1 MTHPVDRA
9 WRDGGDPARRGA
21 VAEFFQYHG
30 AWAPGIRLFRRVGFR
45 AKALIISAVF
55 AVPIAALSTSYYT
68 DKAAAIGF
76 SAKERL
82 GIEYGNALRP
92 LQDLLQQQ
100 RQAVLRAGPEGKAP
114 AAPDAAPLEAALAKA
129 AAAEAKLGEELGT
142 AKAFAAFK
150 AALAAPA
157 TGAGEAAYAAHSAR
171 AAALLDLLGVATDGS
186 NLTLDPDID
195 TYYLMDAAYFRLP
208 PMAEAAAQ
216 LRDRGSALLA
226 AGSATPAQLRGLIEQ
241 AAALSAHA
249 TGLQAGIAKANDY
262 NGGVRAAVQETQ
274 ALAEVQAFLKLV
286 DATVLK
292 PEGAQG
298 DAAALTAAGQRALVA
313 LQGLNERSNAEL
325 DRLIAVRVEGMEA
338 GRRAT
343 TAVLVG
349 SLLLVSYLF
358 IAFGRVLSG
367 GLRALTHHVEA
378 MRDGDLTTTPRAWG
392 SDETARLIRSV
403 AEMQQSLRR
412 IVGEV
417 RQTADHIVHAS
428 GEIANGSSDLST
440 RTGHTAASLEESAAA
455 MEQIAAT
462 VKQTADTTHE
472 ATRIAEANAS
482 AAERGNRVIG
492 TMASTMDEIQG
503 SARKIADIIGTID
516 GIAFQTNILALN
528 AAVESARAGEAGRGF
543 AVVASEVRQLAQ
555 RAAGAAREVR
565 TLITASVE
573 QVSAGS
579 RVAEEAAQA
588 VAEIAGSARRVSE
601 LLGDI
606 ATGAKEQDSGV
617 RQTTQAVQA
626 MDSATQ
632 QNAALVEQ
640 TAAAAAS
647 LRDQAGVLAAG
658 VAVFKL

>member
-1 MTHPVDRA
+1 MTQSLARA
-9 WRDGGDPARRGA
+9 VHDGARPARRGA
-21 VAEFFQYHG
+21 VTEFFHYHG

-45 AKALIISAVF
+45 AKALIISALF
-55 AVPIAALSTSYYT
+55 AVPISALSWSYYG

-82 GIEYGNALRP
+82 GIDYAATLRP
-92 LQDLLQQQ
+92 LQELLQQQ
-100 RQAVLRAGPEGKAP
+100 RQAVLRAGADGKAP
-114 AAPDAAPLEAALAKA
+114 GAPDAAPLEAALARL
-129 AAAEAKLGEELGT
+129 AAAESRLGNELGT
-142 AKAFAAFK
+142 AKAFTAFK
-150 AALAAPA
+150 AALAAPVPA
-157 TGAGEAAYAAHSAR
+157 DGEAAYAAHSAR
-171 AAALLDLLGVATDGS
+171 AQALLDLLGVATDGS

-226 AGSATPAQLRGLIEQ
+226 AGAATPTQLRGLIEQ
-241 AAALSAHA
+241 AAVLSAHVA
-249 TGLQAGIAKANDY
+249 GVQTGISKANDY
-262 NGGVRAAVQETQ
+262 NGGVRAAVQDAQ

-286 DATVLK
+286 DGTVLK

-298 DAAALTAAGQRALVA
+298 DAADLAAAGQRALVA
-313 LQGLNERSNAEL
+313 LQGLTERSNAEL
-325 DRLIAVRVEGMEA
+325 DRLIAVRVDTMES
-338 GRRAT
+338 GRRIT

-349 SLLLVSYLF
+349 SLLLVSYLLV
-358 IAFGRVLSG
+358 AFGRVLSG
-367 GLRALTHHVEA
+367 GLRVLTRHVEA

-392 SDETARLIRSV
+392 SDETARLIGSV
-403 AEMQQSLRR
+403 AEMQLSLRR

-417 RQTADHIVHAS
+417 RQAADHIVHAS
-428 GEIANGSSDLST
+428 GEIAGGSSDLST
-440 RTGHTAASLEESAAA
+440 RTGHTAASLEQSASA

-462 VKQTADTTHE
+462 VRQSAETTDE
-472 ATRIAEANAS
+472 ATRIAQAS
-482 AAERGNRVIG
+482 ASSAERGNRVIG

-555 RAAGAAREVR
+555 RSAAAAREVR
-565 TLITASVE
+565 TLITTSVE
-573 QVSAGS
+573 QVTAGS
-579 RVAEEAAQA
+579 RVAAEAAQA
-588 VAEIAGSARRVSE
+588 VGDIVGSARRVSE
-601 LLGDI
+601 LLADI
-606 ATGAKEQDSGV
+606 ATGAREQDSGV
-617 RQTTQAVQA
+617 RQTTLAVQA

-647 LRDQAGVLAAG
+647 LRDQAAALAAG

>member
-1 MTHPVDRA
+1 MTQPLARAVHPDA
-9 WRDGGDPARRGA
+9 EAARRGA
-21 VAEFFQYHG
+21 VAEFFHYHG

-55 AVPIAALSTSYYT
+55 AVPIAALSWSYYG

-76 SAKERL
+76 SAKERV
-82 GIEYGNALRP
+82 GIDYAASLRP

-100 RQAVLRAGPEGKAP
+100 RQAVLRAGADGKAP
-114 AAPDAAPLEAALAKA
+114 AAPDGAALDAALAKLA
-129 AAAEAKLGEELGT
+129 ATEARLGEDLGT
-142 AKAFAAFK
+142 GKAFQAFK

-157 TGAGEAAYAAHSAR
+157 PAGGEAAYAVHSAR
-171 AAALLDLLGVATDGS
+171 AQALLDLLGVATDGS

-226 AGSATPAQLRGLIEQ
+226 AGTATPAQLRGLIEQ
-241 AAALSAHA
+241 AAVLSAHLA
-249 TGLQAGIAKANDY
+249 GLQTGIAKANDY
-262 NGGVRAAVQETQ
+262 NGGVRAAVQEAQ

-286 DATVLK
+286 DGTVLK

-298 DAAALTAAGQRALVA
+298 DAAALAAAGQRVLVA
-313 LQGLNERSNAEL
+313 LQGLTERSNAEL
-325 DRLIAVRVEGMEA
+325 DRLIAVRVDGMES
-338 GRRAT
+338 GRSVT

-349 SLLLVSYLF
+349 SLLLVSYLLV
-358 IAFGRVLSG
+358 AFGRVLSG
-367 GLRALTHHVEA
+367 GLRVLTRHVEA

-392 SDETARLIRSV
+392 SDETARLIGSV

-417 RQTADHIVHAS
+417 RQAADHIVHAS
-428 GEIANGSSDLST
+428 GEIATGSSDLST
-440 RTGHTAASLEESAAA
+440 RTGQTAASLEQSASA

-462 VKQTADTTHE
+462 VRQSAETTDE
-472 ATRIAEANAS
+472 ATRIAQANAS
-482 AAERGNRVIG
+482 SAERGNRVIG
-492 TMASTMDEIQG
+492 TMATTMDEIQG

-555 RAAGAAREVR
+555 RSAAAAREVR
-565 TLITASVE
+565 TLITTSVE
-573 QVSAGS
+573 QVTAGS
-579 RVAEEAAQA
+579 RVAAEAAQA
-588 VAEIAGSARRVSE
+588 VGEIVGSARRVSE
-601 LLGDI
+601 LLADI
-606 ATGAKEQDSGV
+606 ATGAREQDSGV

-647 LRDQAGVLAAG
+647 LRDQAGALAAG

>member
-9 WRDGGDPARRGA
+9 LRDGGDPARRGA

-100 RQAVLRAGPEGKAP
+100 RQAVLRAGAEGKAP
-114 AAPDAAPLEAALAKA
+114 AAPDAAPLEGALAQA

-157 TGAGEAAYAAHSAR
+157 PGGGEAAYAAHSAR
-171 AAALLDLLGVATDGS
+171 ATALLDLLGVATDGS

-241 AAALSAHA
+241 AAVLSAHA

-274 ALAEVQAFLKLV
+274 ALAEVQAFLRLV

-292 PEGAQG
+292 PEGASG
-298 DAAALTAAGQRALVA
+298 DAAALTAAGQRVLVA

-392 SDETARLIRSV
+392 SDETARLIKSV

-492 TMASTMDEIQG
+492 TMASTMDQIQG

-565 TLITASVE
+565 SLITASVE

-606 ATGAKEQDSGV
+606 ATGAKEQDNGV

-647 LRDQAGVLAAG
+647 LRDQAGALAAG

>member
-1 MTHPVDRA
+1 MTQALARA
-9 WRDGGDPARRGA
+9 VHEGAEPARRGA
-21 VAEFFQYHG
+21 VAEFFHYHG
-30 AWAPGIRLFRRVGFR
+30 AWAPGIRLFRRVGFQ

-55 AVPIAALSTSYYT
+55 AVPIAALSWSYYG

-82 GIEYGNALRP
+82 GIDYAASLRP

-100 RQAVLRAGPEGKAP
+100 RQAVLQSGSDGKP
-114 AAPDAAPLEAALAKA
+114 VAAPDAAPLDAALARL
-129 AAAEAKLGEELGT
+129 AAAESRLGGELGT
-142 AKAFAAFK
+142 AKAFTAFK

-157 TGAGEAAYAAHSAR
+157 PAGAEAAYAAHSAR
-171 AAALLDLLGVATDGS
+171 AQALLDLLGVATDGS

-208 PMAEAAAQ
+208 PMAEATAQ

-226 AGSATPAQLRGLIEQ
+226 AGSATPAQLRSVIEQ
-241 AAALSAHA
+241 AAVLSGHA
-249 TGLQAGIAKANDY
+249 AGIQAGIAKANDY
-262 NGGVRAAVQETQ
+262 NGGVRAAVREAE
-274 ALAEVQAFLKLV
+274 ALAEMQAFLKLI
-286 DATVLK
+286 DGTLLK
-292 PEGAQG
+292 PEGVQG
-298 DAAALTAAGQRALVA
+298 DAAALAAAAQRALTA

-325 DRLIAVRVEGMEA
+325 DRLIAQRVDGMES
-338 GRRAT
+338 GRRIT
-343 TAVLVG
+343 TVILVG

-367 GLRALTHHVEA
+367 GLVALTRHVEA
-378 MRDGDLTTTPRAWG
+378 MRDGDLTTSPRAWG
-392 SDETARLIRSV
+392 DDETAHLIRSV
-403 AEMQQSLRR
+403 TEMQQSLRR
-412 IVGEV
+412 VVGEV
-417 RQTADHIVHAS
+417 RQAADHIVHAS
-428 GEIANGSSDLST
+428 GEIATGSSDLSV

-462 VKQTADTTHE
+462 VRQTADTTDE
-472 ATRIAEANAS
+472 ATRIAQGSAS
-482 AAERGNRVIG
+482 AAERGNRVISA
-492 TMASTMDEIQG
+492 MASTMEDIQG

-565 TLITASVE
+565 ALITASVE
-573 QVSAGS
+573 QVSSGS

-588 VAEIAGSARRVSE
+588 VGEIVGSARRVSE
-601 LLGDI
+601 LLSDI

-647 LRDQAGVLAAG
+647 LRDQAIALAAG

>member
-1 MTHPVDRA
+1 MTLA
-9 WRDGGDPARRGA
+9 SSTGRDDSAPPSSGGL
-21 VAEFFQYHG
+21 AEFFRYHG
-30 AWAPGIRLFRRVGFR
+30 GWAPGIRLFRRIGFR
-45 AKALIISAVF
+45 AQALLISAVF
-55 AVPIAALSTSYYT
+55 AVPIAALSWSYYT

-82 GIEYGNALRP
+82 GIEYGNAVRP

-100 RQAVLRAGPEGKAP
+100 RQAVLRAGADGKAAP
-114 AAPDAAPLEAALAKA
+114 APDAAALEAALAKRA
-129 AAAEAKLGEELGT
+129 KAEETHCEALGT
-142 AKAFAAFK
+142 GKALAAFK
-150 AALAAPA
+150 TALAAPVP
-157 TGAGEAAYAAHSAR
+157 AGGDAAYAAHSAR
-171 AAALLDLLGVATDGS
+171 AQALLDLLGVATDGS

-208 PMAEAAAQ
+208 SMVEAAAQ

-226 AGSATPAQLRGLIEQ
+226 GGAATPAQLRSVVEQ
-241 AAALSAHA
+241 VAVLSGHVA
-249 TGLQAGIAKANDY
+249 GLQAGIAKANDY
-262 NGGVRAAVQETQ
+262 NSAVRTAVQDTQ
-274 ALAEVQAFLKLV
+274 ALADVQAFVKLV
-286 DATVLK
+286 DGTVLK

-298 DAAALTAAGQRALVA
+298 DAAALAAAGQRAVVA
-313 LQGLNERSNAEL
+313 LQGLAERCNAEL
-325 DRLIAVRVEGMEA
+325 DRLIAVRVDGMES

-358 IAFGRVLSG
+358 VAFGRVLSG
-367 GLRALTHHVEA
+367 GLRTLTLHMEA
-378 MRDGDLTTTPRAWG
+378 MRDGNLTTTPRAWG
-392 SDETARLIRSV
+392 GDETARLIESV

-417 RQTADHIVHAS
+417 RQAADHIVHAS
-428 GEIANGSSDLST
+428 GEIATGSSDLST

-462 VKQTADTTHE
+462 VKQTAETTDE
-472 ATRIAEANAS
+472 ATRIAQANAH

-492 TMASTMDEIQG
+492 TMAATMDEIQG

-565 TLITASVE
+565 ALITASVE
-573 QVSAGS
+573 QVSSGA

-588 VAEIAGSARRVSE
+588 VGEIVGSARRVSE
-601 LLGDI
+601 LLADI

-647 LRDQAGVLAAG
+647 LRDQAGALAAG

>member
-1 MTHPVDRA
+1 MTHPVGRA
-9 WRDGGDPARRGA
+9 LRDGGDPARRGA
-21 VAEFFQYHG
+21 LAGFFQYHG

-55 AVPIAALSTSYYT
+55 AVPIAALSSSYYT

-100 RQAVLRAGPEGKAP
+100 RQALLRAGAEGKA
-114 AAPDAAPLEAALAKA
+114 AAVPDAAPVEAALAQA

-142 AKAFAAFK
+142 AKAFTAFK
-150 AALAAPA
+150 AALAVPA
-157 TGAGEAAYAAHSAR
+157 TGGGEAAYAAHSAR

-208 PMAEAAAQ
+208 PMAEAVAQ

-241 AAALSAHA
+241 AAVLSGHA
-249 TGLQAGIAKANDY
+249 TGVQAGIAKANDY

-292 PEGAQG
+292 PEGPQG

-343 TAVLVG
+343 TAVLVS
-349 SLLLVSYLF
+349 SLLLVCYLF

-378 MRDGDLTTTPRAWG
+378 MRDGDLTTMPRAWG
-392 SDETARLIRSV
+392 SDETAHLIHSV
-403 AEMQQSLRR
+403 AEMQQALRR

-462 VKQTADTTHE
+462 VKQTVDTTGE
-472 ATRIAEANAS
+472 ATRIAEANAQ

-492 TMASTMDEIQG
+492 TMASTMDQIQG

-543 AVVASEVRQLAQ
+543 AVVAAEVRQLAQ

-573 QVSAGS
+573 QVSSGS

-588 VAEIAGSARRVSE
+588 VAEIEGSARRVSA
-601 LLGDI
+601 LLAEI
-606 ATGAKEQDSGV
+606 ATGAKEQDNGV

>member
-1 MTHPVDRA
+1 MTPSDASAQRGAVD
-9 WRDGGDPARRGA
+9 PIRRGP
-21 VAEFFQYHG
+21 VAEFFRYHG
-30 AWAPGIRLFRRVGFR
+30 AWAPGIRLFRRVGLQ

-55 AVPIAALSTSYYT
+55 AVPIAALSWSYYG

-82 GIEYGNALRP
+82 GIDYGNALRP

-100 RQAVLRAGPEGKAP
+100 RQAVLRAGADGKPA
-114 AAPDAAPLEAALAKA
+114 AAPDAAGLEAALARL
-129 AAAEAKLGEELGT
+129 AAAEAAHGEALGT

-150 AALAAPA
+150 TALAAPA
-157 TGAGEAAYAAHSAR
+157 AAGAEAAYAAHSAR
-171 AAALLDLLGVATDGS
+171 AQALLDLLGVATDGS

-226 AGSATPAQLRGLIEQ
+226 AGSVTPAQLRSLIEQ
-241 AAALSAHA
+241 AAVLSGHA
-249 TGLQAGIAKANDY
+249 AGIQAGIAKANDY
-262 NGGVRAAVQETQ
+262 NGGVRAAVREAE

-286 DATVLK
+286 DGTVLE

-298 DAAALTAAGQRALVA
+298 DPAALSAAGQRLLVA

-349 SLLLVSYLF
+349 SLLLVCYLF

-367 GLRALTHHVEA
+367 GLRALTRHVEA

-392 SDETARLIRSV
+392 NDETARLIESV
-403 AEMQQSLRR
+403 AGMQQALRR

-417 RQTADHIVHAS
+417 RQASDHIVHAS
-428 GEIANGSSDLST
+428 GEIASGSNDLSA
-440 RTGHTAASLEESAAA
+440 RTGQAAASLEQSAAA

-462 VKQTADTTHE
+462 VRQTADTTDE
-472 ATRIAEANAS
+472 ATRIAQANAS

-492 TMASTMDEIQG
+492 AMASTMDEIQG

-543 AVVASEVRQLAQ
+543 AVVAAEVRQLAQ

-573 QVSAGS
+573 QVSSGS

-588 VAEIAGSARRVSE
+588 VGEIVGSARRVSE
-601 LLGDI
+601 LLADI
-606 ATGAKEQDSGV
+606 ATGAKEQASGV
-617 RQTTQAVQA
+617 HQTTQAVQA

-647 LRDQAGVLAAG
+647 LREQAGALAAG

>member
-1 MTHPVDRA
+1 MTQPLARA
-9 WRDGGDPARRGA
+9 VHDGPGPARRGA
-21 VAEFFQYHG
+21 VAEFFHYHG
-30 AWAPGIRLFRRVGFR
+30 AWAPGIRLFRRVGFQ

-55 AVPIAALSTSYYT
+55 AVPIAALSWSYYG

-76 SAKERL
+76 SAKERV
-82 GIEYGNALRP
+82 GIDYAASLRP

-100 RQAVLRAGPEGKAP
+100 RQAVLRAEADGKAP
-114 AAPDAAPLEAALAKA
+114 AAPDAAALEAGLARL
-129 AAAEAKLGEELGT
+129 AAAEARLGEELGT
-142 AKAFAAFK
+142 AKAFGAFK

-157 TGAGEAAYAAHSAR
+157 PAGGEAAYAAHSAR
-171 AAALLDLLGVATDGS
+171 TQALLDLLGVATDGS

-208 PMAEAAAQ
+208 PMAEATAQ
-216 LRDRGSALLA
+216 LRDRGAALLA
-226 AGSATPAQLRGLIEQ
+226 AGSTTPAQVRSVIEQ
-241 AAALSAHA
+241 AAVLSGHA
-249 TGLQAGIAKANDY
+249 AGIQAGIAKANDY
-262 NGGVRAAVQETQ
+262 NGGVRAAVREAE

-286 DATVLK
+286 DSSVLK

-298 DAAALTAAGQRALVA
+298 DPAALSAAGQRVLAA
-313 LQGLNERSNAEL
+313 LQGLSERSDAEL
-325 DRLIAVRVEGMEA
+325 DRLIAVRVDAMES
-338 GRRAT
+338 GRRVT
-343 TAVLVG
+343 TAVLIG
-349 SLLLVSYLF
+349 SLLLVCYLF

-378 MRDGDLTTTPRAWG
+378 MRGGDLTTTPRAWG
-392 SDETARLIRSV
+392 NDETARLIESV
-403 AEMQQSLRR
+403 AGMQQSLRR
-412 IVGEV
+412 IVGDV
-417 RQTADHIVHAS
+417 RQSADQIVQAS
-428 GEIANGSSDLST
+428 GEIASGSSDLST

-462 VKQTADTTHE
+462 MRQTADTTNE
-472 ATRIAEANAS
+472 ATRIAQASAS

-492 TMASTMDEIQG
+492 AMATTMDEIQG

-565 TLITASVE
+565 ALITASVE
-573 QVSAGS
+573 QVSSGS

-588 VAEIAGSARRVSE
+588 VGEIVGSARRVSE
-601 LLGDI
+601 LLADI

>member
-1 MTHPVDRA
+1 MIHPVA
-9 WRDGGDPARRGA
+9 PAPSGSDSQDRRGA
-21 VAEFFQYHG
+21 VAGFFQYHG

-55 AVPIAALSTSYYT
+55 AVPIAALSWSYYG

-92 LQDLLQQQ
+92 VQDLLQQQ
-100 RQAVLRAGPEGKAP
+100 RQAVLRGGTEGKAP
-114 AAPDAAPLEAALAKA
+114 AAPDTAALETALAKA
-129 AAAEAKLGEELGT
+129 AEVETKLGEELGT

-150 AALAAPA
+150 TALGAPA
-157 TGAGEAAYAAHSAR
+157 PAAGDAAYAAHSAR
-171 AAALLDLLGVATDGS
+171 AQALLDLLGVATDGS

-226 AGSATPAQLRGLIEQ
+226 AGSATPAQLRSVVEQ
-241 AAALSAHA
+241 AAVLSAHVA
-249 TGLQAGIAKANDY
+249 GLQAGITKANDY
-262 NGGVRAAVQETQ
+262 NGSVRAAVQETQ

-298 DAAALTAAGQRALVA
+298 DAAALAAAGQRALVA
-313 LQGLNERSNAEL
+313 LQGLNERCNAEL
-325 DRLIAVRVEGMEA
+325 DRLIAVRVDGMES
-338 GRRAT
+338 GRRIT
-343 TAVLVG
+343 TAVVIG

-367 GLRALTHHVEA
+367 GLRVLTHHVQA
-378 MRDGDLTTTPRAWG
+378 MRDGDLTTSPRAWG
-392 SDETARLIRSV
+392 RDETAHLINSV
-403 AEMQQSLRR
+403 AEMQQALRR

-417 RQTADHIVHAS
+417 RQAADHIVHAS
-428 GEIANGSSDLST
+428 GEIASGSSDLST
-440 RTGHTAASLEESAAA
+440 RTGHTAASLEQSASA

-462 VKQTADTTHE
+462 VKQTADTTNE
-472 ATRIAEANAS
+472 ATRIAQANAS

-492 TMASTMDEIQG
+492 TMASTMDQIQG

-565 TLITASVE
+565 TLITTSVE
-573 QVSAGS
+573 QVASGT

-588 VAEIAGSARRVSE
+588 VGEIAGSARRVSE
-601 LLGDI
+601 LLADI
-606 ATGAKEQDSGV
+606 ATGAREQDSGV

-647 LRDQAGVLAAG
+647 LRDQAAALAAG

>member
-1 MTHPVDRA
+1 MTQALARA
-9 WRDGGDPARRGA
+9 VHDGAEPARRGA
-21 VAEFFQYHG
+21 VAEFFHYHG

-55 AVPIAALSTSYYT
+55 AVPIAALSWSYYG

-82 GIEYGNALRP
+82 GIDYAASLRP

-100 RQAVLRAGPEGKAP
+100 RQAVLRAAADGKAP
-114 AAPDAAPLEAALAKA
+114 AAADAAPLEAALARL
-129 AAAEAKLGEELGT
+129 AAAEAKLGAELGT
-142 AKAFAAFK
+142 AKSFAAFK

-157 TGAGEAAYAAHSAR
+157 PAGGEAAYAAHSAR
-171 AAALLDLLGVATDGS
+171 AQALLDLLGVATDGS

-226 AGSATPAQLRGLIEQ
+226 AGSATPAQLRSVIEQ
-241 AAALSAHA
+241 AAVLSGHA
-249 TGLQAGIAKANDY
+249 AGIQAGIAKANDY
-262 NGGVRAAVQETQ
+262 NGGVRAAVQEEQ

-286 DATVLK
+286 DGTVLK
-292 PEGAQG
+292 AEGAQG
-298 DAAALTAAGQRALVA
+298 DAAALAASGQRVLVA
-313 LQGLNERSNAEL
+313 LQGLAERSNAEL

-338 GRRAT
+338 GRRVN
-343 TAVLVG
+343 TAVLVA

-358 IAFGRVLSG
+358 VAFGRVLSG

-378 MRDGDLTTTPRAWG
+378 MRDGDLTTSPRAWG
-392 SDETARLIRSV
+392 NDETARLIESV
-403 AEMQQSLRR
+403 AGMQQSLRR

-417 RQTADHIVHAS
+417 RQASDHIVHAS
-428 GEIANGSSDLST
+428 GEIANGSTDLSA
-440 RTGHTAASLEESAAA
+440 RTGQAAASLEQSASA

-462 VKQTADTTHE
+462 VKQTVETTNE
-472 ATRIAEANAS
+472 ATRIAQANAT

-492 TMASTMDEIQG
+492 TMASTMDQIQG

-573 QVSAGS
+573 QVTSGS

-588 VAEIAGSARRVSE
+588 VGEIVGSARRVSE
-601 LLGDI
+601 LLADI

-640 TAAAAAS
+640 TAAAAES
-647 LRDQAGVLAAG
+647 LREQAGVLAAG
-658 VAVFKL
+658 VAIFKL